1 MSDYSFFKNCPYTSP
16 FHSHKYIIRS
26 KFFTILSFAHLEN
39 GHSLFFVC
47 LFAFSLIG
55 HSLFIGVLIP
65 RLLLIQ
71 FALGCQIPKTQFDHS
86 SLCSRIINGSFLFA
100 VFCSNFFLIAGH
112 FVLMDVQYVQ
122 QLEVGP
128 QWLKLEVVMS
138 LVSFFWGLRGGSLW
152 NVYRF
157 PRVLRCI
164 LTHSVPIVLLPF
176 ISSLYFLDL
185 CLILN
190 NLRDYLIFSQL
201 IKFLVFSKF

>member
-100 VFCSNFFLIAGH
+100 VFCSNFFLNCRPFCSNGCPVCTTVRSRATMIKVRSGN
-112 FVLMDVQYVQ
+112 VT
-122 QLEVGP
+122 
-128 QWLKLEVVMS
+128 
-138 LVSFFWGLRGGSLW
+138 GLLLLGSQRGIP
-152 NVYRF
+152 VE
-157 PRVLRCI
+157 
-164 LTHSVPIVLLPF
+164 
-176 ISSLYFLDL
+176 
-185 CLILN
+185 CL
-190 NLRDYLIFSQL
+190 
-201 IKFLVFSKF
+201 